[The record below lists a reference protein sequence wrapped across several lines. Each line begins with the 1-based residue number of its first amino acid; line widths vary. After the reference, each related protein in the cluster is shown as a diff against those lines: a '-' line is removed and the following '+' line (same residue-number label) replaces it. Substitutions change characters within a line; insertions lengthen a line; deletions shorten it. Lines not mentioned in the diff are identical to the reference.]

1 MADSQEAKD
10 SFVHNT
16 VRDRVEAVDRVA
28 REQLIRDAEQNWI
41 KQGPAASGLIE
52 MGAGEAGE
60 PTAIYPYPVPRA
72 ADPAECCP
80 NPCVECE
87 GPGHPVTEPPLV
99 ERDVTWA
106 EIREAMMQPCM
117 TVTAPRRDILQEAQE
132 IIHGQRRQDYGGPSQ
147 SFARIAALWNAY
159 FEGDPAVR
167 TEPCPHHCDCT
178 WTVAPD
184 DVAMLMLL
192 LKVARF
198 QGGGGQRDSLVDI
211 CGYAGCVEL
220 MHQENGEEL

>member
-16 VRDRVEAVDRVA
+16 MRDRELSPADRA
-28 REQLIRDAEQNWI
+28 RLIKDAECNWMAG
-41 KQGPAASGLIE
+41 GPVASGLIE
-52 MGAGEAGE
+52 VDEQSPTGLTYLGAGEAGE
-60 PTAIYPYPVPRA
+60 PTAVYEPN
-72 ADPAECCP
+72 ECCP

-87 GPGHPVTEPPLV
+87 GPGHLVTQPGDAVFMAQL
-99 ERDVTWA
+99 
-106 EIREAMMQPCM
+106 REAMMQPCM
-117 TVTAPRRDILQEAQE
+117 TAPRRDILQEAQE

-178 WTVAPD
+178 WTVNPD
-184 DVAMLMLL
+184 DVAMLLLL

-211 CGYAGCVEL
+211 CGYAGCIEL
-220 MHQENGEEL
+220 MREENGDTL